1 MAIAKLIHR
10 LPVFLVAA
18 VLNIWSTPA
27 LSEGGALDDPLP
39 PALSDPSLAASVR
52 FSPAST
58 NAGVASIGPALNSAV
73 RVSARARSC
82 SSTNPCAMA
91 TPAADHV
98 PPARAQE
105 LR

>member
-1 MAIAKLIHR
+1 MAIAEPMHR

-18 VLNIWSTPA
+18 ALNIWSTPA

-58 NAGVASIGPALNSAV
+58 NAGVASIGPALNSVANA
-73 RVSARARSC
+73 SAHPRAC
-82 SSTNPCAMA
+82 SNTNPCAMA
-91 TPAADHV
+91 TPAADSV
-98 PPARAQE
+98 RPARAE
-105 LR
+105 